1 MILAHFTYASKH
13 SYTSESALN
22 NGTIIKIRVSETG
35 IHMLSYDS
43 LKTWGINPEQVCVLG
58 YGGAMLSEDFTHS
71 HYDDLPP
78 VSIYIHKGA
87 DNKFN
92 SGDYIL
98 FYAQGPIQWKAD
110 NNGIWSHIQNPY
122 SNYGYYFVTDNLS
135 MQRQITL
142 SSQTNEQNNV
152 QDVPA
157 HAKNSKRNP

>member
-98 FYAQGPIQWKAD
+98 FYAQGVSD
-110 NNGIWSHIQNPY
+110 S
-122 SNYGYYFVTDNLS
+122 L
-135 MQRQITL
+135 
-142 SSQTNEQNNV
+142 
-152 QDVPA
+152 
-157 HAKNSKRNP
+157 